1 MDSVTMEIQDILE
14 RFQAFT
20 DPKSGAVRV
29 EAYWVKV
36 VTDPPAPPIVGPLE
50 QGFSRSYATLAAA
63 DESALAFPGF
73 AELAEQFAEAPFTA
87 FAALLEAI
95 RLDEQAKE
103 AERLAQLALNRPQ
116 PPQEPS

>member
-1 MDSVTMEIQDILE
+1 MISNILE

-20 DPKSGAVRV
+20 DPLTGAVRL

-36 VTDPPAPPIVGPLE
+36 VPNPPGTSIVGSLE
-50 QGFSRSYATLAAA
+50 QGFSRSYASLDAA
-63 DESALAFPGF
+63 DAAALAFPGF
-73 AELAEQFAEAPFTA
+73 AGLAEQFAEAPFTA

-103 AERLAQLALNRPQ
+103 AEQQAQLALNQPQ

>member
-1 MDSVTMEIQDILE
+1 MDSINLE
-14 RFQAFT
+14 LSRFQSDIDTVNGSVLMQGFWRKVARIEGS
-20 DPKSGAVRV
+20 DPL
-29 EAYWVKV
+29 
-36 VTDPPAPPIVGPLE
+36 VGNLQ

-63 DESALAFPGF
+63 DEAALAFPGF
-73 AELAEQFAEAPFTA
+73 AGLAEQFAGAPFTA

-103 AERLAQLALNRPQ
+103 AERQVQLALNQLQ